1 MQQYF
6 VVAVYITTF
15 ELLNKTKVIQNFK
28 SLDNMKTVTKQ
39 TVKFSVVALTAFVFF
54 SGLIYFIVDNA
65 KREKGGY
72 YTAQDTLKSYNR
84 GYQDGSYDMRQIIKC
99 ERTDTTIK
107 SCQDK

>member
-1 MQQYF
+1 
-6 VVAVYITTF
+6 
-15 ELLNKTKVIQNFK
+15 
-28 SLDNMKTVTKQ
+28 MKTGTALKASIVAI
-39 TVKFSVVALTAFVFF
+39 TVCIFF

-84 GYQDGSYDMRQIIKC
+84 GYENGRQDLRHTLIQ
-99 ERTDTTIK
+99 ENTDTTVN